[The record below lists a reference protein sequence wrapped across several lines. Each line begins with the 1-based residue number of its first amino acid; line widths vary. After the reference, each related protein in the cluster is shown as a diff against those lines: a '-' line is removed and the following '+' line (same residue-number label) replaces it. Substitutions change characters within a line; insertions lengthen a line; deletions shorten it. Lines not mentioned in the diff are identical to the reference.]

1 MKGLRCLAVL
11 VVLLVATG
19 RAGAEDALALEAFFG
34 HWRGTAIGQRA
45 DEPTA
50 GYGVRDLDVR
60 ISETADGFEIAW
72 TTVIQ
77 ATIQATGAAE
87 PDAEPKRRL
96 TTARFVQSGP
106 AVWQGESTEG
116 PGVSLSRS
124 WARLAGRSLIVSVL
138 EIDETGV
145 YDLARYVRT
154 ISPAGVMDLKF
165 TRTRDGA
172 ALRRVTG
179 SLLRAGD

>member
-1 MKGLRCLAVL
+1 MRGLRCLAAL
-11 VVLLVATG
+11 ALLLAAG
-19 RAGAEDALALEAFFG
+19 RAGAQEVNDALGLDAFFG

-45 DEPTA
+45 DEPTT

-60 ISETADGFEIAW
+60 ISETTDGFEIAW

-77 ATIQATGAAE
+77 AAGVAAE
-87 PDAEPKRRL
+87 DAEPKRRR
-96 TTARFVQSGP
+96 TSARFVQTGP
-106 AVWQGESTEG
+106 AVWQGESTDG
-116 PGVSLSRS
+116 PGVGLSRS
-124 WARLAGRSLIVSVL
+124 WARLEGRSLTVYVL
-138 EIDETGV
+138 EIDEAGL
-145 YDLARYVRT
+145 YDLSRYART

-179 SLLRAGD
+179 SLLPAAD